1 MPPMTIRSIR
11 SADPTDIPAIV
22 AINTAGR
29 PGVYPL
35 TPETMAATL
44 TAAPY
49 VMVTELDGRV
59 AGYMIGYTA
68 GDVCE
73 GGEFAWFQARMPSF
87 LYIDQIAVAPHAR
100 RMRVGARLY
109 AHAASHARA
118 YAIPALVCDINL
130 DPPNPASLRFHARL
144 GFQEVA
150 VITTH
155 DGRTVS
161 LQRKDLLERHRA

>member
-1 MPPMTIRSIR
+1 MCALTIRS
-11 SADPTDIPAIV
+11 ALPADIPAIV
-22 AINTAGR
+22 DINTAGR

-49 VMVTELDGRV
+49 VMVAELDGLV

-73 GGEFAWFQARMPSF
+73 GDEFAWFQARMPPF

-109 AHAASHARA
+109 AHAASHECAH
-118 YAIPALVCDINL
+118 AIPALVCDINL

>member
-11 SADPTDIPAIV
+11 SADPTDIPGIV
-22 AINTAGR
+22 DINTAGR
-29 PGVYPL
+29 PGVSPL
-35 TPETMAATL
+35 TLETTAATL
-44 TAAPY
+44 AAAPY
-49 VMVTELDGRV
+49 VVVAELDGRV

-73 GGEFAWFQARMPSF
+73 GDEFAWFQARMPPF
-87 LYIDQIAVAPHAR
+87 LYIDQIAVAPQAR

-109 AHAASHARA
+109 AHAAAHARA
-118 YAIPALVCDINL
+118 LAIPALVCDINL
-130 DPPNPASLRFHARL
+130 DPPNPTSLRFHVRL
-144 GFQEVA
+144 GFQEVG